1 MTVSS
6 LQTTQIPQVAPEFA
20 HIKRYW
26 DATDNCVVARVQPGE
41 YYLTTHE
48 EVISTVLGSC
58 VSACVRDPIFGV
70 GGLNHFMLPAGDGE
84 GSWSTTTAAG
94 ANRYG
99 NFAMEHMIND
109 IINAGGRRENLE
121 FKVFGGGR
129 MIRDMADV
137 GKRNVIFIKDYL
149 ATEGFNIV
157 AEDLGSVYPRKV
169 IFSPLTGRVRVKK
182 LRALH
187 SRTIAERDTEY
198 EHTLT
203 KKPIS
208 GDVELF

>member
-1 MTVSS
+1 MSVSS
-6 LQTTQIPQVAPEFA
+6 TKVLSQVAPEFA

-26 DATDNCVVARVQPGE
+26 DPADGCIIARVQPGE
-41 YYLTTHE
+41 YYLTKEE

-58 VSACVRDPIFGV
+58 VSACVRDPFAGV
-70 GGLNHFMLPAGDGE
+70 GGLNHFMLPAGGGE
-84 GSWSTTTAAG
+84 GSWCTITA

-109 IINAGGRRENLE
+109 ILNAGGRREHLE

-129 MIRDMADV
+129 MIQGMADV
-137 GKRNVIFIKDYL
+137 GQRNVTFIKEYL
-149 ATEGFNIV
+149 AIEGFNIV

-169 IFSPLTGRVRVKK
+169 LFSPISGRVRIKK

-187 SRTIAERDTEY
+187 SKTIAERDSEY
-198 EHTLT
+198 EHTLE
-203 KKPIS
+203 KPVS

>member
-1 MTVSS
+1 MIACSAKR
-6 LQTTQIPQVAPEFA
+6 LPQVAPEFA

-26 DATDNCVVARVQPGE
+26 DAADECVVARVQPGE
-41 YYLTTHE
+41 YYVTKEE

-58 VSACVRDPIFGV
+58 VSACVRDPISRV
-70 GGLNHFMLPAGDGE
+70 GGLNHFMLPAGE
-84 GSWSTTTAAG
+84 GGGAWSTTTAAG

-109 IINAGGRRENLE
+109 ILNAGGVREHLE

-129 MIRDMADV
+129 MIQGMTDV
-137 GKRNVIFIKDYL
+137 GKRNVTFIKEYL
-149 ATEGFNIV
+149 ATEGFSIL
-157 AEDLGSVYPRKV
+157 AEDLGHVYSRKV
-169 IFSPLTGRVRVKK
+169 LFSPLSGRVRVRK

-187 SRTIAERDTEY
+187 SKTIAQRDTEY
-198 EHTLT
+198 EHTLI